1 MHFAPE
7 MRKTFDFVY
16 LFTVNDIPAHIKSMK
31 SDNIG
36 IRQRLKAI
44 AKTLIENHTKW
55 DAAHR
60 RGIVL
65 CKSIEK
71 CKSHSIKSFSDAAT
85 ISTAWNDTTPATLY
99 PPELKPICDKLQ
111 IITTIFQ
118 DILNSAQ
125 ESRRQII
132 SFIRL
137 GSATVFENS
146 PLILR
151 TWNCQALEQAIEKI
165 CTAYEHDY
173 KMKVT
178 VMENIAHSRDDN
190 ELAMHLAVWEYQTY
204 VTADVDVL
212 FKALTLETEI
222 DFGNNN
228 IKT

>member
-1 MHFAPE
+1 MFVCL
-7 MRKTFDFVY
+7 FVY
-16 LFTVNDIPAHIKSMK
+16 STVNDSPAHIKSIK

-44 AKTLIENHTKW
+44 AKTLIENHAKW

-71 CKSHSIKSFSDAAT
+71 CKSHSIKSFSNTTVTD
-85 ISTAWNDTTPATLY
+85 SNDTEQKTLY
-99 PPELKPICDKLQ
+99 PPELKTVCDKLQ

-118 DILNSAQ
+118 DIRNSAQ
-125 ESRRQII
+125 ESRRQIV
-132 SFIRL
+132 SFIKL
-137 GSATVFENS
+137 GTATVFADS
-146 PLILR
+146 PLVFR
-151 TWNCQALEQAIEKI
+151 TWNCQAVERAIEKI
-165 CTAYEHDY
+165 CTAYEHEY
-173 KMKVT
+173 KIKVT

-212 FKALTLETEI
+212 FKAFTLEADI
-222 DFGNNN
+222 DCSSSN
-228 IKT
+228 KT